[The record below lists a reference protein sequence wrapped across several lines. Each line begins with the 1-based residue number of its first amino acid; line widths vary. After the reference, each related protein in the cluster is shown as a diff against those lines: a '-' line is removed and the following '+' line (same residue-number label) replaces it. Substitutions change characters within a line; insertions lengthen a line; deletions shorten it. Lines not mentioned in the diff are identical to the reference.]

1 MTKSGHNSIIKE
13 KLESII
19 EGMEEQ
25 NAVKADAA
33 EHQKAIM
40 AEAKALG
47 YCTKT
52 IRALIQ
58 LRKRDPD
65 DIAEQEAM
73 LGLYKSA
80 LEMK

>member
-1 MTKSGHNSIIKE
+1 MSEQGHNSIVRE
-13 KLESII
+13 KLQSII

-25 NAVKADAA
+25 NQVKADAG

-47 YCTKT
+47 YDTKA
-52 IRALIQ
+52 IRALIT

-65 DIAEQEAM
+65 DIAEEEAI
-73 LGLYKSA
+73 LDLYKDA
-80 LEMK
+80 LGM

>member
-1 MTKSGHNSIIKE
+1 VSEAGHNSIVRE

-25 NAVKADAA
+25 NRVKQDAS

-47 YCTKT
+47 YDTKT

-58 LRKRDPD
+58 LRKKDPD
-65 DIAEQEAM
+65 DVAEQEAIM
-73 LGLYKSA
+73 QLYKDA
-80 LEMK
+80 LGM

>member
-1 MTKSGHNSIIKE
+1 MSDVGHNSIVKE

-25 NAVKADAA
+25 NRVKQDAS

-47 YCTKT
+47 YDTKA

-65 DIAEQEAM
+65 DVAEQEAILEVYKDA
-73 LGLYKSA
+73 LG
-80 LEMK
+80 M

>member
-1 MTKSGHNSIIKE
+1 MSEAGHNSIVKE
-13 KLESII
+13 KLMSII

-25 NAVKADAA
+25 NRVKQDAS

-47 YCTKT
+47 YDTKT

-58 LRKRDPD
+58 LRKKDPD
-65 DIAEQEAM
+65 DVAEQEAM
-73 LGLYKSA
+73 LQLYKDA
-80 LEMK
+80 LGM

>member
-1 MTKSGHNSIIKE
+1 MSKAGDNSIVRE

-19 EGMEEQ
+19 EAMEEQ

-33 EHQKAIM
+33 EIQKAIM

-47 YCTKT
+47 YDTKA

-58 LRKRDPD
+58 LRKKSADE
-65 DIAEQEAM
+65 IAEEEAVLDIYKTA
-73 LGLYKSA
+73 LG
-80 LEMK
+80 MM

>member
-1 MTKSGHNSIIKE
+1 MSEPGHNSIIRE

-19 EGMEEQ
+19 ENMEEQ
-25 NAVKADAA
+25 NAIKADAA

-47 YCTKT
+47 YDTKI

-65 DIAEQEAM
+65 DIAEEEAIM
-73 LGLYKSA
+73 KMYKDALG
-80 LEMK
+80 M

>member
-1 MTKSGHNSIIKE
+1 MSDVGHNSIVRE

-19 EGMEEQ
+19 ENMEEQ

-47 YCTKT
+47 YDTKA
-52 IRALIQ
+52 IRAIIT
-58 LRKRDPD
+58 LRKKDKD
-65 DIAEQEAM
+65 QLAEEEAILDIYKDA
-73 LGLYKSA
+73 LG
-80 LEMK
+80 M